1 MSGARDRMWLT
12 DLSLREVSVGVMGIA
27 YLKQVP
33 FSLYF
38 MLGLM
43 SHDLQPANW
52 RPSRAGGVAQRP
64 ESRKAD
70 SVNSSPNLKPENRST
85 EERGRSLYQAEFI
98 PPSSPFCSI
107 QALNW
112 IRSSHIGGGTSVLL
126 SLPILNANLF
136 WKHLQRHTQ
145 K

>member
-1 MSGARDRMWLT
+1 MWLT
-12 DLSLREVSVGVMGIA
+12 DLPLREVSVGVMGVA

-33 FSLYF
+33 FSLYSMF
-38 MLGLM
+38 GLM
-43 SHDLQPANW
+43 SHDLQPASW
-52 RPSRAGGVAQRP
+52 RPSRASGVAQRP
-64 ESRKAD
+64 ESRKANG
-70 SVNSSPNLKPENRST
+70 VNSSPNLKPENRST
-85 EERGRSLYQAEFI
+85 KERGRSLYRAEFI

-112 IRSSHIGGGTSVLL
+112 IKPSHIVGGISVLL

>member
-1 MSGARDRMWLT
+1 MWLT
-12 DLSLREVSVGVMGIA
+12 DLSLREVSVGVMGVA

-33 FSLYF
+33 FSLYS

-43 SHDLQPANW
+43 SHDLQPASW
-52 RPSRAGGVAQRP
+52 RPCRAAGVAQRP

-70 SVNSSPNLKPENRST
+70 GVNSSPNLKPENRST

-98 PPSSPFCSI
+98 PASSPFCSI

-112 IRSSHIGGGTSVLL
+112 IRPSHIAGEPLFYSVYQ
-126 SLPILNANLF
+126 F
-136 WKHLQRHTQ
+136 
-145 K
+145 